1 MEILAKVLAAM
12 SGGVDSSVAAFLL
25 KERGYDVVGA
35 TFSLPALSA
44 AGVDK
49 AACCSQEDNVEAG
62 IIAKKLG
69 IKHYVFDLSKVFRKK
84 VLQNFYKE
92 YESGRTP
99 NPCVRCNQFLKFDV
113 LLKKAKELGA
123 DYISTGH
130 YARIQYNKA
139 LKRFLL
145 KKGRD
150 KAKDQS
156 YFLFAVKHKNLK
168 YILFPLGDL
177 LKEEVRQTAH
187 KAGFGSYVRAESH
200 DLCFTAEKD
209 YRCFLSKFVAG
220 KSGEIVDKEGKVL
233 GRHRG
238 IFCYTVGQRKGLG
251 LSAQKPYY
259 VISLDCRKN
268 RVVVGF
274 EEELYSK
281 ILVAKEVNFLSL
293 DRLKEPLKV
302 KAKIRY
308 RQPAQEAVISL
319 AGQNTVRVVFKKP
332 QRAAAPG
339 QAVVFFQR
347 DVVVGGGFIK

>member
-1 MEILAKVLAAM
+1 MAKILAAM
-12 SGGVDSSVAAFLL
+12 SGGVDSSAAAFLL
-25 KERGYDVVGA
+25 KEKGYEVVGA
-35 TFSLPALSA
+35 TFSLPALPA
-44 AGVDK
+44 AGK
-49 AACCSQEDNVEAG
+49 AGPAACCGREAIAQAG

-69 IKHYVFDLSKVFRKK
+69 IKHYVFDLSEIFREK
-84 VLQNFYKE
+84 VLRNFYKE
-92 YESGRTP
+92 YEMGRTP

-156 YFLFAVKHKNLK
+156 YFLFAIKHENLK

-177 LKEEVRQTAH
+177 LKKEVRQIAQ
-187 KAGFGSYVRAESH
+187 KAGLGSYARAESQ
-200 DLCFTAEKD
+200 DLCFTGKKD
-209 YRCFLSKFVAG
+209 YRGFLSKFVAG
-220 KSGEIVDKEGKVL
+220 KPGDIVDKEGTVL
-233 GRHRG
+233 GRHSG

-251 LSAQKPYY
+251 LSAKKPYY
-259 VISLDCRKN
+259 VISLDRGRNK
-268 RVVVGF
+268 VIVGF

-281 ILVAKEVNFLSL
+281 VLLAKEVNFLSI
-293 DRLKEPLKV
+293 DKLKEPLKV

-308 RQPAQEAVISL
+308 GHPAREAVISL
-319 AGQNTVRVVFKKP
+319 AGRNTVKVAFKKP

-347 DVVVGGGFIK
+347 DVVVGGGIIK